1 MALIKNH
8 LIHITGRICKLGV
21 LDVKSKLHEF
31 IDKWRRHKDPGL
43 PEDLDNTKV
52 CQLSNQ

>member
-21 LDVKSKLHEF
+21 LAVKSKLHEF